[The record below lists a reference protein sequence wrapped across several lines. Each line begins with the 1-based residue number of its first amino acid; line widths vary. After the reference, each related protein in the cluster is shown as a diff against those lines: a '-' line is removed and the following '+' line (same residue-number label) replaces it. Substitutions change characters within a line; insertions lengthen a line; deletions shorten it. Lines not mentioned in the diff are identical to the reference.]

1 MCKSHFKDDDAQ
13 NYLVFQ
19 TTQRYFKRVS
29 NTDDHILSRKSKVL
43 SDESI
48 KPPDIS
54 TNILNFSLNYVGNE
68 IRINLNIV
76 L

>member
-1 MCKSHFKDDDAQ
+1 MCKSNFIDDDAQ

-19 TTQRYFKRVS
+19 TTKRYFKRVS

-48 KPPDIS
+48 KPPYIS
-54 TNILNFSLNYVGNE
+54 TNILNFPLNYVGNE